1 MKNCNLPVKKKDS
14 LKMGD
19 SYHQQPVHDDEFGQQ
34 CTELK
39 EGSIASISDSWV
51 GVKT

>member
-1 MKNCNLPVKKKDS
+1 MKNCNLPVKIKDS

-19 SYHQQPVHDDEFGQQ
+19 SYHQQPVHVDEFGQQ
-34 CTELK
+34 RTELK